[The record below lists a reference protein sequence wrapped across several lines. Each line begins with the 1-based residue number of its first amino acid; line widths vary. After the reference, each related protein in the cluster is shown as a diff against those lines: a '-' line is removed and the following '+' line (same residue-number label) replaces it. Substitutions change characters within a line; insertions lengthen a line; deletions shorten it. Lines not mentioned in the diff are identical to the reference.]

1 MTVNTNNGA
10 IVISRVT
17 ELFENLNINSS
28 FELKDVHLNKMM
40 QNKNSA
46 RMKGECLETIKNLAN
61 LINNGK
67 YNPEL
72 HIPPVVEFNKKD
84 GNYTIISGH
93 HRFKAHKLAK
103 KTKMTCI
110 VTKFSDDYQ
119 RSVWR
124 TFENSEASDSF
135 VKKYSDEKNNVSL
148 IANLVQ
154 TKIVSDDR
162 DSIERFIRDAKLAYL
177 AKTVKSLTDKV
188 LARIG
193 KVDSDYVKTYEK
205 SEDIAKEFQDKYPD
219 IKFISQTFKSK
230 IDSDYDE
237 RVRNKMVDSFL
248 QFPEKPIA
256 LIYSVVDNE
265 KDEVLEIRNYKT
277 EHLVSDLVK
286 KCREVTRLHDEGYS
300 LNDIVTLH
308 PLPQTGK
315 EIAGDDEGMNKFKS
329 NLDKTF
335 SEKASIKNENVHV
348 LIDKVKNC
356 KSVDDVH
363 NVIELFFG
371 ADAVR

>member
-1 MTVNTNNGA
+1 MNNNNTGA
-10 IVISRVT
+10 NVISRVT
-17 ELFENLNINSS
+17 ELFENLNINST

-46 RMKGECLETIKNLAN
+46 RMKGECMKTIIDLAN

-72 HIPPVVEFNKKD
+72 HIPPVVEFNKTD

-135 VKKYSDEKNNVSL
+135 VKKYSDEKNNISL

-162 DSIERFIRDAKLAYL
+162 DSIERFIRDTKLAYL

-205 SEDIAKEFQDKYPD
+205 TDEIIDELQSKYPD
-219 IKFISQTFKSK
+219 TRFITQTFKGK
-230 IDSDYDE
+230 VDLDYDE
-237 RVRNKMVDSFL
+237 RVRNKIVDSFL
-248 QFPEKPIA
+248 QFPEKRIA

-277 EHLVSDLVK
+277 EHLVSDFVK

-300 LNDIVTLH
+300 LKDIVTLH

-315 EIAGDDEGMNKFKS
+315 EIAGADEGMNKFKS

-335 SEKASIKNENVHV
+335 SEKASIKNETVHV

-363 NVIELFFG
+363 NVIELFFNTEV
-371 ADAVR
+371 AH